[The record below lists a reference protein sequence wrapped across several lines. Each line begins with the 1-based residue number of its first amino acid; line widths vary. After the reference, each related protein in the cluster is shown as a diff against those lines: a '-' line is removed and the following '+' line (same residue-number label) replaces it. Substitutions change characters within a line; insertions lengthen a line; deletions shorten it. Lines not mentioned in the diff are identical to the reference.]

1 MPDESTLTGRPVA
14 FTWLQFE
21 GNSLELKNPAS
32 HRNEAKNRLEMR
44 NAIRE
49 RAAVD
54 TFIPLDGARNTHK
67 LDLQSVDAGAYHR
80 ITMSPNID
88 KG

>member
-1 MPDESTLTGRPVA
+1 
-14 FTWLQFE
+14 
-21 GNSLELKNPAS
+21 
-32 HRNEAKNRLEMR
+32 MR